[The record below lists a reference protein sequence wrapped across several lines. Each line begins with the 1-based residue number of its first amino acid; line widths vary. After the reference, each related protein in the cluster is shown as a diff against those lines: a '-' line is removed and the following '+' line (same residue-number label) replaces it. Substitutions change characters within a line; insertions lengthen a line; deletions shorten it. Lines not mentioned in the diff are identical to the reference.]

1 MKNHTHV
8 VPPSGGINHSA
19 HEARPSEDCKSTLL
33 ARGIFRLKAG
43 LLACVLAL
51 SGSFAFAHG
60 DVEIGPNG
68 GRILEFSKNET
79 MHGEVTVK
87 DGKFV
92 IAVLDKDMKPVAL
105 AEQTL
110 TASGGATGKAV
121 KLAVE
126 KADIKF
132 VIPVVKSGEWFIVQF
147 KENAKAKAI
156 TARLQYDT
164 NPCPKC
170 KGPEWLCACAAEEAK
185 KAKK

>member
-1 MKNHTHV
+1 MKTH
-8 VPPSGGINHSA
+8 I
-19 HEARPSEDCKSTLL
+19 L
-33 ARGIFRLKAG
+33 ARLGS
-43 LLACVLAL
+43 LAITTA
-51 SGSFAFAHG
+51 AFAHG
-60 DVEIGPNG
+60 DIEIGPNG
-68 GRILEFSKNET
+68 GRILEFSKNQT
-79 MHGEVTVK
+79 VHGEVILK
-87 DGKFV
+87 GGKFQ

-110 TASGGATGKAV
+110 TASGGPTGKAE

-126 KADIKF
+126 KTGDRF
-132 VIPVVKSGEWFIVQF
+132 VLPLLKSGDWLIVQF
-147 KENAKAKAI
+147 KENAKAKAV

>member
-1 MKNHTHV
+1 MKKH
-8 VPPSGGINHSA
+8 I
-19 HEARPSEDCKSTLL
+19 
-33 ARGIFRLKAG
+33 
-43 LLACVLAL
+43 LAL
-51 SGSFAFAHG
+51 LGSLTLTAAAFAHG
-60 DVEIGPNG
+60 DIEIGPNG
-68 GRILEFSKNET
+68 GRILEFSKNES

-87 DGKFV
+87 DGKFI

-110 TASGGATGKAV
+110 TATSSTGTKAE
-121 KLAVE
+121 KLTVE
-126 KADIKF
+126 KSGAHF
-132 VIPVVKSGEWFIVQF
+132 VIPVVKPGNWLIVQF

-164 NPCPKC
+164 TPCPKC